1 MIESIQS
8 FFSLDKLFEL
18 ARSTKFVQRCSMLTP
33 EKFLDLLFKD
43 ASTES
48 GMSLRDYSNEL
59 ACIHGVSISAQAV
72 HDRFNDYAV
81 KFVQKLLS
89 IVFSSRISCSFD
101 DSFLNGYSSIR
112 IWDSTKLELPA
123 HLKTDFPGF
132 GGSASQAGISI
143 QYRYDLKNRTG
154 CSLDVY
160 PATFSDA
167 DYTKKISVDSGSLE
181 IFDLGYV
188 NADFLMRLQ
197 KEKSHYVCRLHGR
210 TTAYDTDGTPIDFE
224 KIYRWM
230 QENKIS
236 VHYRKV
242 LVGEKSCS
250 SRMVLSLVDEQTYQ
264 KRLRKL
270 TKESKE
276 KGLNIRDETKMR
288 LRFNI
293 MLTNTDP
300 EVIPAEKVYLLYK
313 FRWQIELIFKS
324 WKSSG
329 WNIDKIKDVKYER
342 YVCVLYTK
350 LLMIVLSDRIYS
362 LIARKRYREDKK
374 ILSPCKCVKTLRGQI
389 DLARKLINA
398 TAETI
403 HQILDK
409 ISGLFLRGHVLCRRK
424 NRTNYQELFDLFI
437 CKTEQ
442 L

>member
-8 FFSLDKLFEL
+8 FFSLDKLTEL
-18 ARSTKFVQRCSMLTP
+18 ARSTKFVQRVSMLTA

-43 ASTES
+43 ASTER
-48 GMSLRDYSNEL
+48 GLTLREYSNEL
-59 ACIHGVSISAQAV
+59 VCVHGVSISAQAV

-89 IVFSSRISCSFD
+89 IVFSTRISCSFD

-132 GGSASQAGISI
+132 GGNASQAGISI

-160 PATFSDA
+160 PATFSDS
-167 DYTKKISVDSGSLE
+167 DYTKKISVDENSLE

-188 NADFLMRLQ
+188 SADFLIRLQ
-197 KEKSHYVCRLHGR
+197 KGKSHYVCRLHGR
-210 TTAYDTDGTPIDFE
+210 TTAYNTDGTPVGFKE
-224 KIYRWM
+224 TYLWM
-230 QENKIS
+230 QKNKIS
-236 VHYRKV
+236 VYEKNV
-242 LVGEKSCS
+242 LVGEKRFP
-250 SRMVLSLVDEQTYQ
+250 SRMVLYLVNEQTYQ

-276 KGLNIRDETKMR
+276 KGLNVRDETKMR

-293 MLTNTDP
+293 MLTNTDT
-300 EVIPAEKVYLLYK
+300 EVIPTEKVYLLYK

-329 WNIDKIKDVKYER
+329 WNIDKIKDFKYER
-342 YVCVLYTK
+342 YMCVLYAK

-362 LIARKRYREDKK
+362 LIAKERYREDKK

-409 ISGLFLRGHVLCRRK
+409 INGLFLRGHVLCPRK
-424 NRTNYQELFDLFI
+424 NRANYQELFDLFI